1 LSSNNALLAKANG
14 FSLHAGV
21 LFFPAAAVHAEL
33 LLPLSVSGRVGRLS
47 LVLAANARELHAGE
61 MVFGFATAVIAVMGA
76 TILLQVAGGRWQVAG
91 GRRRPCRCHDAKN
104 AGVRVR
110 NNARPAVAVPGF
122 QRVSRAR
129 SYTHRSR
136 PAVMEGPM

>member
-76 TILLQVAGGRWQVAG
+76 TILLQVAGGRWQVADG
-91 GRRRPCRCHDAKN
+91 DR
-104 AGVRVR
+104 
-110 NNARPAVAVPGF
+110 VAVMTRKMQGSAFGTTLGLLWQCLAFKEFHGPG
-122 QRVSRAR
+122 VIHTEVAL
-129 SYTHRSR
+129 
-136 PAVMEGPM
+136 P